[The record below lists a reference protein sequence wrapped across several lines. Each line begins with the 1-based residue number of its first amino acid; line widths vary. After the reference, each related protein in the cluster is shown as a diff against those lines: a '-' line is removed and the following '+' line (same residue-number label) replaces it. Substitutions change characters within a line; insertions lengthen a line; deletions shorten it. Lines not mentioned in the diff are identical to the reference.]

1 MDSNYSGASPFN
13 TLAEV
18 TGQFRLKSEI
28 ILNDNSVREGEQAS
42 DVSLG
47 VDGKLEV
54 LRRLAEVGV
63 KQAQCGYPG
72 KSKSDREIVQRVRGE
87 AIPVKLEGIA
97 SIMFDDWRHEIDSTI
112 DSGVDI
118 LGIQY
123 PISDIRL
130 QYVQKVDRKEALRH
144 CVEAVR
150 YARGRAPII
159 KFSGTDGLRANLS
172 FAKEVVE
179 AVMSAGADRISLPDT
194 SGAAMPAGVR
204 CFFSEIINAFPTVP
218 VQVHF
223 HNDFG
228 LALANTLAAV
238 EVGAQ
243 IVDVSIN
250 GLGERAGNAALDE
263 VTVALRLFYGIDTGI
278 RMEGLKGLCEFFAEM
293 VGVPIYPYKPLVGDN
308 AFAHKLDQHVK
319 GVLANPAAYET
330 LPPEAIGNRR
340 RIPVGKYTGKYALR
354 YKLTEMGI
362 AVGDADLERIKEEVE
377 VAAIR
382 KRAALTDQELAS
394 IAAMVRQGR
403 SSQQESQD
411 RF

>member
-1 MDSNYSGASPFN
+1 MDSTHPGSASPYN
-13 TLAEV
+13 RVSEV
-18 TGQFRLKSEI
+18 TSKFRLSEQI

-63 KQAQCGYPG
+63 RQAQCGYPG
-72 KSKSDREIVQRVRGE
+72 KSRSDREIVQRVRDE
-87 AIPVKLEGIA
+87 AIPIKLEGIA
-97 SIMFDDWRHEIDSTI
+97 SIMFDNWRHEIDSTI

-130 QYVQKVDRKEALRH
+130 KYVQNVDRAECLRH

-159 KFSGTDGLRANLS
+159 KFSGTDGLRADLA
-172 FAKEVVE
+172 FAKEVVGA
-179 AVMSAGADRISLPDT
+179 AVEAGADRISLPDT
-194 SGAAMPAGVR
+194 SGAAMPAGAR
-204 CFFSEIINAFPTVP
+204 YFFSEIIGAFPTVP
-218 VQVHF
+218 IQVHF

-228 LALANTLAAV
+228 LALANTLATI

-250 GLGERAGNAALDE
+250 GLGERAGNASLDE
-263 VTVALRLFYGIDTGI
+263 VVAALNLFYGVDLGI
-278 RMEGLKGLCEFFAEM
+278 RMPQLKALSEFFAELA
-293 VGVPIYPYKPLVGDN
+293 GVPIYPYKPLVGDN

-319 GVLANPAAYET
+319 GILANPAVYET
-330 LPPEAIGNRR
+330 VPPEAVGNRR
-340 RIPVGKYTGKYALR
+340 RIPVGKYTGKYALQ
-354 YKLTEMGI
+354 YKLSEMGI
-362 AVGDADLERIKEEVE
+362 AVGEADLERIKEEVE
-377 VAAIR
+377 VAAIK
-382 KRAALTDQELAS
+382 KRAALTDRELAA
-394 IAAMVRQGR
+394 IVAAVRGH
-403 SSQQESQD
+403 SG
-411 RF
+411 